1 MKFKLNRP
9 DWQKLLIPEF
19 TIGAISIE
27 ERMVRVFCFN
37 KAINKITKVGKYALP
52 SGIIEEGI
60 LKKPQELQSFF
71 LSLKQ
76 KIWPKEKNVWIVL
89 SLPSI
94 NFYTNILSLPD
105 LEEERFKEAVI
116 FNTQMVAPLPLEEV
130 YFDWED
136 WGESVK
142 DNEREVFIALGIK
155 KQINPYMDI
164 LENSGFKIVAIELW
178 VLSLVRFL
186 QYFSEKQQP
195 VLSISLRTEGI
206 EFVLSEDSKLIFFDF
221 DSWPEIF
228 GANIPKQ
235 ITIEMLKKHFDSEIP
250 MLLNFYSLKR
260 KKPIQKF
267 VFISS
272 DNQMAA
278 ILSKWISETYKL
290 APLNISF
297 PSYMRWVTSEWFSII
312 GTALRGLI
320 PRYKDT
326 IVSLSPVG
334 TEESYEQNHLVRV
347 ISLWTKV
354 ALVVM
359 MSLTLTFGLL
369 NTTFFATIQ
378 NRYKQALAKPIDAIT
393 TNKEVELVRKVDEF
407 NTLVTILEKTQTYKK
422 DWKTMLSN
430 IFDSS
435 KQNDIDILRILISN
449 TPANNITIQG
459 KAVEKEAVI
468 SWKKALEASGL
479 LKDINL
485 PLEVLVETSEGV
497 SFSLNAKI

>member
-19 TIGAISIE
+19 TISALSIE
-27 ERMVRVFCFN
+27 ERMVRIFCFD

-52 SGIIEEGI
+52 SGIIEEGV

-71 LSLKQ
+71 FSLKT
-76 KIWPKEKNVWIVL
+76 KIWPKEKNVWIIL
-89 SLPSI
+89 SLPSV

-105 LEEERFKEAVI
+105 LEEERFKDAVI

-136 WGESVK
+136 LGASVK

-155 KQINPYMDI
+155 KQINTYLDI
-164 LENSGFKIVAIELW
+164 LENNGFKIVAIEPW

-186 QYFSEKQQP
+186 QYFGEKQQP

-206 EFVLSEDSKLIFFDF
+206 EFVLSEDNKLIFFDF

-228 GANIPKQ
+228 GANIPQQ
-235 ITIEMLKKHFDSEIP
+235 ITIEMLKKHLDGEIP

-260 KKPIQKF
+260 KKSVQKF
-267 VFISS
+267 IFSS
-272 DNQMAA
+272 ADNQMAA

-290 APLNISF
+290 LPLNVNF
-297 PSYMRWVTSEWFSII
+297 PSYMRWVTKEWFSII
-312 GTALRGLI
+312 GAALRSLI

-334 TEESYEQNHLVRV
+334 TEESYEQNHLYRV
-347 ISLWTKV
+347 ASLWTKV

-359 MSLTLTFGLL
+359 MSLTLTMSLL
-369 NTTFFATIQ
+369 DITFFTAIK
-378 NRYKQALAKPIDAIT
+378 NRYQQALAKPIDVIT
-393 TNKEVELVRKVDEF
+393 TNKEAELVRKADEF
-407 NTLVTILEKTQTYKK
+407 NTLVAILEKTQTYKK
-422 DWKTMLSN
+422 DWKAILSN

-435 KQNDIDILRILISN
+435 KQNYVNIQRILISN
-449 TPANNITIQG
+449 APANNITIQG
-459 KAVEKEAVI
+459 KAAKKDAVI
-468 SWKKALEASGL
+468 SWKKSLEASGL
-479 LKDINL
+479 IKDISL
-485 PLEVLVETSEGV
+485 PLEALVETSEGV